1 MIITFV
7 SAFLNHHQ
15 LLLCEELRKYCDEF
29 YYISTKPVPEERLE
43 LGYED
48 LEQKYS
54 YVLRTYD
61 GSSEDEAINDL
72 ILRSDAVIFG
82 ECDDKYIELRM
93 KENKLSFLYSERFF
107 KKGTWRRFI
116 PQTRKKIVRRVVQHK
131 DKNLY
136 VLCASAYLSSD
147 LSLLGFDEKK
157 CFKWGY
163 FPQVKEYDTCP
174 ERRNEPIKLLWVGR
188 FLELKHTDDA
198 VNAAAN
204 LRDQG
209 VDFTFDII
217 GSGEREEALKSLVK
231 KLDLESKV
239 NFLGTMTPMEVIE
252 NMEKAD
258 IFMMTSDFNEGWGAV
273 VNEAMSTGCAVLIS
287 SALGCAKYLVSD
299 KENGFIYQFGNQKDM
314 NDKLYL
320 MATDHKLRK
329 EAGKNA
335 FKTIS
340 SEYNQTVAVKR
351 LMEFIGSGNSKV
363 KEYESGPLSLAPVT
377 KNNWYKV

>member
-1 MIITFV
+1 
-7 SAFLNHHQ
+7 
-15 LLLCEELRKYCDEF
+15 
-29 YYISTKPVPEERLE
+29 
-43 LGYED
+43 
-48 LEQKYS
+48 
-54 YVLRTYD
+54 
-61 GSSEDEAINDL
+61 
-72 ILRSDAVIFG
+72 
-82 ECDDKYIELRM
+82 
-93 KENKLSFLYSERFF
+93 
-107 KKGTWRRFI
+107 
-116 PQTRKKIVRRVVQHK
+116 
-131 DKNLY
+131 
-136 VLCASAYLSSD
+136 
-147 LSLLGFDEKK
+147 
-157 CFKWGY
+157 
-163 FPQVKEYDTCP
+163 
-174 ERRNEPIKLLWVGR
+174 
-188 FLELKHTDDA
+188 
-198 VNAAAN
+198 
-204 LRDQG
+204 
-209 VDFTFDII
+209 
-217 GSGEREEALKSLVK
+217 
-231 KLDLESKV
+231 
-239 NFLGTMTPMEVIE
+239 MTPLEVIE